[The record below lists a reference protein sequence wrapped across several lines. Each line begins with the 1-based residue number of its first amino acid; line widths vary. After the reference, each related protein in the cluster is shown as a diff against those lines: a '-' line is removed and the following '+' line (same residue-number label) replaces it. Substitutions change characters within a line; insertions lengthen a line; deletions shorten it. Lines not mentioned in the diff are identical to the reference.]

1 VLAPFLPFKELK
13 EVPFLDLLLPVT
25 TPPAVF
31 SGAGAVGLGSGKSG
45 NLGGFK
51 GPTHI
56 RFDSPRRCLTC
67 FPFVYFDV
75 QLRNQQQIFD
85 QP

>member
-1 VLAPFLPFKELK
+1 VLDPFLPFKELK

-31 SGAGAVGLGSGKSG
+31 SGAGAVGLGSGKGGS
-45 NLGGFK
+45 LGAR
-51 GPTHI
+51 HI
-56 RFDSPRRCLTC
+56 RVDSPRRCLTC

>member
-1 VLAPFLPFKELK
+1 VLDPFLPFKELK

-31 SGAGAVGLGSGKSG
+31 SGAGAVGLGLGKGGMSGAR
-45 NLGGFK
+45 
-51 GPTHI
+51 HI

>member
-13 EVPFLDLLLPVT
+13 VVPFLDLFLPVT

-31 SGAGAVGLGSGKSG
+31 SGAGAVGLGSGKGGS
-45 NLGGFK
+45 LGGLR
-51 GPTHI
+51 HI